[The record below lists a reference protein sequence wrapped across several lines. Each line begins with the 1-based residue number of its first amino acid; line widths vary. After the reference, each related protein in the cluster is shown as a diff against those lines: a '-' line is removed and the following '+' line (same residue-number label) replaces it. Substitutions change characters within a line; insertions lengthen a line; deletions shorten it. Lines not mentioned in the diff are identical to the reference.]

1 MMKHFK
7 ISRYSLLMMILFL
20 VPVSSS
26 AIGVA
31 EDLVRA
37 GMFKTFA
44 TSATKA
50 LKASDA
56 VLTVNAGEH
65 MMSKE
70 EIDKVVKFQT
80 QFNNYLTNFDN
91 ILTYAAEIYAIY
103 YEVDQTGR
111 NLSELK
117 SVALSSPTNIIAV
130 ALLRSRNYIYKDVVE
145 NGVQIALD
153 IEKLLPLKK
162 DKEKNAKMS
171 EKERLECIGNVR
183 MSLREMNRKIRKMN
197 LLLRYTTLMDCWY
210 DLKGQYYRPK
220 SMHAIC
226 KSCQRRWAN
235 NASKWKRK

>member
-1 MMKHFK
+1 MMKH
-7 ISRYSLLMMILFL
+7 IRLIRYIFLLMALFL
-20 VPVSSS
+20 APVSSS

-162 DKEKNAKMS
+162 DKEK
-171 EKERLECIGNVR
+171 
-183 MSLREMNRKIRKMN
+183 
-197 LLLRYTTLMDCWY
+197 
-210 DLKGQYYRPK
+210 
-220 SMHAIC
+220 
-226 KSCQRRWAN
+226 
-235 NASKWKRK
+235 

>member
-1 MMKHFK
+1 MMKH
-7 ISRYSLLMMILFL
+7 IRLIRYIFLLMALFL
-20 VPVSSS
+20 APVSSS

-44 TSATKA
+44 TSASKA

-70 EIDKVVKFQT
+70 EIDKVVNFQT

-153 IEKLLPLKK
+153 IEK
-162 DKEKNAKMS
+162 D
-171 EKERLECIGNVR
+171 
-183 MSLREMNRKIRKMN
+183 RK
-197 LLLRYTTLMDCWY
+197 
-210 DLKGQYYRPK
+210 
-220 SMHAIC
+220 SVV
-226 KSCQRRWAN
+226 
-235 NASKWKRK
+235 